1 MQIDFLRNRIAM
13 LHAIKVTLVS
23 VGLVLLFTCS
33 LSVGNEENDTGAKG
47 DLMTV
52 TPIEQVLMIH
62 SRDLMSI
69 PGVVGTGQGLHEGKP
84 CIKVFV
90 VKKTAGLEKKIPGT
104 LEGYLVIIEETGE
117 VKALPNDEPYR

>member
-1 MQIDFLRNRIAM
+1 
-13 LHAIKVTLVS
+13 
-23 VGLVLLFTCS
+23 
-33 LSVGNEENDTGAKG
+33 
-47 DLMTV
+47 MTV